1 MILYYN
7 IAPVVNSRQLTM
19 IVFLKNTLAQINVAT
34 RQGSAAVAR
43 VTPAP
48 APAASGAAQQKN
60 APRVDAVTGG
70 TQPIA
75 RYFAAQI
82 MPRPEDPDSD

>member
-1 MILYYN
+1 
-7 IAPVVNSRQLTM
+7 M
-19 IVFLKNTLAQINVAT
+19 IVFLKNTLAQINLET
-34 RQGSAAVAR
+34 RQGSAAVAH

-48 APAASGAAQQKN
+48 APAASDAAQQKA

-75 RYFAAQI
+75 RYFAAQ
-82 MPRPEDPDSD
+82 MTPRPKGPDSD